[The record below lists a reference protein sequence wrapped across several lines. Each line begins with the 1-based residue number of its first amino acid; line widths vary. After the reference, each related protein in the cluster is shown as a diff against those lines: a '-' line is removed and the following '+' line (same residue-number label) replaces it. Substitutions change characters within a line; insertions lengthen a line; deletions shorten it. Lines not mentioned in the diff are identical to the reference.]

1 MSDFDRGPVKVDLD
15 LSATNEQLRRIEIEL
30 DQLNYQFNDMIE
42 IFKRF
47 LERLDILISTQEGGK
62 S

>member
-15 LSATNEQLRRIEIEL
+15 LSATNYQLQLIELRL
-30 DQLNYQFNDMIE
+30 DQLNDQFNDMIE

-47 LERLDILISTQEGGK
+47 LERLDILISNQEGGK